1 MGISMRITP
10 VSFCSKNQKVNN
22 RQDFEK
28 LREQAIDRQLIEML
42 PMFLDGDADIIFIST
57 TVNPDMELQMDV
69 KAKKMDDLR
78 PERKEE
84 RIKETF
90 WTKLRKV
97 FDK

>member
-1 MGISMRITP
+1 MC
-10 VSFCSKNQKVNN
+10 FLEKFSKNQKVNN

-57 TVNPDMELQMDV
+57 TVNPDRELQMDV